1 MEWFRNIKRNR
12 DEVKQ
17 RRTRSMFGWV
27 ADDSFCVFLSY
38 LTIKYS
44 TNGVVS

>member
-1 MEWFRNIKRNR
+1 MIKRNR

-27 ADDSFCVFLSY
+27 AVDSFCAFHSY

>member
-1 MEWFRNIKRNR
+1 MIKRNR

-17 RRTRSMFGWV
+17 RRTRSRFGWV
-27 ADDSFCVFLSY
+27 IVDSFCAFFSY

-44 TNGVVS
+44 TDGVVP

>member
-1 MEWFRNIKRNR
+1 MIKRNR

-17 RRTRSMFGWV
+17 RRTRPTFEWV
-27 ADDSFCVFLSY
+27 AVDSFCAFLSD